1 MKVQPPPLSG
11 HTPRVFARRLAH
23 HPQCAYFAYVPLG
36 DVDPHR
42 IFVSVHGITRN
53 ALEHVLLFQP
63 WAERLGVAMI
73 APLFTRAAFSGYQTL
88 NANGDIPADEAFDL
102 ICDDARAL
110 LGLPNAKLH
119 LFGYSG
125 GGQFAHRYLLK
136 HPRRVARAVIG
147 AAGWYTFPD
156 AAVPYPMGL
165 ATPDG
170 TFCDPA
176 AIAEL
181 PPTRV
186 IVGDADKSRDASLNR
201 NPRIDA
207 QQGRNRHS
215 RGRRWVRAMNAAMKA
230 QGLRRR
236 CSFRSLPGAT
246 HSFAAAMQAYGL
258 DRAVVDFLFHPTD
271 PSIDEN
277 SNEQEID
284 A

>member
-1 MKVQPPPLSG
+1 MSVRPPPLSR
-11 HTPRVFARRLAH
+11 HPSRVLARGLAE
-23 HPQCAYFAYVPLG
+23 HPQCAYFAYVPTG
-36 DVDPHR
+36 VVDPHR
-42 IFVSVHGITRN
+42 LFVSVHGITRN

-63 WAERLGVAMI
+63 WAERLGVALI
-73 APLFTRAAFSGYQTL
+73 APLFTRAAFRGYQRL
-88 NANGDIPADEAFDL
+88 EANGGIPADEAFDL

-110 LGLPNAKLH
+110 LGLRDAALH

-170 TFCDPA
+170 ALCDPA
-176 AIAEL
+176 AIAAL

-186 IVGDADKSRDASLNR
+186 IVGDADKSRDAALNR
-201 NPRIDA
+201 DPRIDE

-215 RGRRWVRAMNAAMKA
+215 RGRRWVKAMNAAMKA
-230 QGLRRR
+230 QELRRR
-236 CSFRSLPGAT
+236 CSFHSLPGAT
-246 HSFAAAMQAYGL
+246 HSFATAMQAYGL

-271 PSIDEN
+271 PSLDEN
-277 SNEQEID
+277 
-284 A
+284 